1 MANIKR
7 SFGST
12 VRRRRQK
19 MGLSQEEFAELAE
32 IHRTY
37 VSSIESGKV
46 AAGIEV
52 CSKVAKALNTPLH
65 LLIREAETEYK

>member
-1 MANIKR
+1 MADIKR
-7 SFGST
+7 GLGVA

-52 CSKVAKALNTPLH
+52 CSKVAKALKTPLH
-65 LLIREAETEYK
+65 LLIREAEVAHK

>member
-1 MANIKR
+1 MVNIRR
-7 SFGST
+7 SFGT
-12 VRRRRQK
+12 AVRRRRQK
-19 MGLSQEEFAELAE
+19 LGLSQEVFSELAD

-52 CSKVAKALNTPLH
+52 CYKVARALKIPLSK
-65 LLIREAETEYK
+65 LIQEAESRQ

>member
-1 MANIKR
+1 MTDIKR
-7 SFGST
+7 HFGVV

-19 MGLSQEEFAELAE
+19 LGLSQERFAELAE

-37 VSSIESGKV
+37 VSSVESGKV

-52 CSKVAKALNTPLH
+52 CSKIAKALKTPLSQ
-65 LLIREAETEYK
+65 LLRETEKI

>member
-1 MANIKR
+1 MANIRR
-7 SFGST
+7 SLGIA

-19 MGLSQEEFAELAE
+19 LGLSQEEFAELAE

-52 CSKVAKALNTPLH
+52 CSKVAKALKTPLH

>member
-1 MANIKR
+1 MANIRR
-7 SFGST
+7 SLGIA

-19 MGLSQEEFAELAE
+19 LGLSQEEFAELAE

-46 AAGIEV
+46 AVGIEV

-65 LLIREAETEYK
+65 LLIREAEAEYK

>member
-7 SFGST
+7 RFGVS
-12 VRRRRQK
+12 VRRRRQEL
-19 MGLSQEEFAELAE
+19 GLSQEQFAELAD

-46 AAGIEV
+46 SAGIEV
-52 CSKVAKALNTPLH
+52 CSKIAHALKTPLYQ
-65 LLIREAETEYK
+65 LIREAETSH